1 MNGSNQVGTPRA
13 LKENGFNALPVD
25 FTAITGQGAMVLVG
39 NSLEENENVK
49 LGTVHADDRCEV
61 VKGAL
66 PGESMSY
73 VQNFERGDG
82 EG

>member
-1 MNGSNQVGTPRA
+1 
-13 LKENGFNALPVD
+13 
-25 FTAITGQGAMVLVG
+25 MVLVG

-66 PGESMSY
+66 PAESMSY